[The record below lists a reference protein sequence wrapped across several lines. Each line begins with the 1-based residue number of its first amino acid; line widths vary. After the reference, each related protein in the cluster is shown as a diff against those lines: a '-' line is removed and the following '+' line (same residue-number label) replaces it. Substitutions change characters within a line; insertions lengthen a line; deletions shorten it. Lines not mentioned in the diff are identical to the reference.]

1 MESSTNWWH
10 MPESK
15 HIRIEIGFVGGQM
28 MSSLVTSK
36 SATELEEGL
45 GKPAVTTLT
54 LESSEGPFTVVL
66 AHVVYVKRF
75 PPEGQIGFITA

>member
-1 MESSTNWWH
+1 

-15 HIRIEIGFVGGQM
+15 DVRIEIGFVGGQM

-36 SATELEEGL
+36 SATALEEAL
-45 GKPAVTTLT
+45 SKRAAATLT
-54 LESSEGPFTVVL
+54 LESNEGPFTVVL

-75 PPEGQIGFITA
+75 PPEGQIGFLAP

>member
-1 MESSTNWWH
+1 

-15 HIRIEIGFVGGQM
+15 KIRIEIGFVGGQM
-28 MSSLVTSK
+28 MSSMVSGK
-36 SATELEEGL
+36 SADELEATL
-45 GKPAVTTLT
+45 GKAEAATLT

-75 PPEGQIGFITA
+75 PPEGQIGFIAP

>member
-1 MESSTNWWH
+1 

-15 HIRIEIGFVGGQM
+15 KVRIEIGFVGGQM
-28 MSSLVTSK
+28 MSSLVSTK
-36 SATELEEGL
+36 SANELEVAL
-45 GKPAVTTLT
+45 SKPEAATLL

-75 PPEGQIGFITA
+75 PPEGQIGFLAP